1 MPNFAPTPDPRIR
14 RGRIVSTRGGLCIVL
29 KRQKDRVALVP
40 IRKGPENTH
49 RADVHPSWMDAA
61 MLGLK
66 TCDVI
71 RCAPFTLPHHVV
83 YPMSSI
89 VPSTLMTRVWHAT
102 CKELQ
107 SQHWEDGHDQ
117 RVWR

>member
-61 MLGLK
+61 LLGLSAR
-66 TCDVI
+66 DVV
-71 RCAPFTLPHHVV
+71 RCAPFTLPHTAV
-83 YPMSSI
+83 YSI
-89 VPSTLMTRVWHAT
+89 GSTVPSTLMTRVWSAA
-102 CKELQ
+102 CKELRAQAWENGQ
-107 SQHWEDGHDQ
+107 SLE
-117 RVWR
+117 RWR

>member
-71 RCAPFTLPHHVV
+71 RCAPFTLPHTAV
-83 YPMSSI
+83 YSI
-89 VPSTLMTRVWHAT
+89 GSTVPSTLMTRVWAAA
-102 CKELQ
+102 CKEVRTQ
-107 SQHWEDGHDQ
+107 AREDAYTQ
-117 RVWR
+117 RRTL